1 MSEENTTQTVELDA
15 DLEEIFTKLDALP
28 IGRAAKLVKALEERW
43 GVSAAAP
50 ATVVA
55 AAPADGAQ
63 AEAEEEKSTFDVVRK
78 GPGDKKIAV
87 IKAVRQITGQGLK
100 EAKEMVDSAPSKIKE
115 GVSKEEAEKVV
126 KDLEE
131 AGAIVELA

>member
-15 DLEEIFTKLDALP
+15 DLEEIFSKLDALP

-50 ATVVA
+50 AAVA
-55 AAPADGAQ
+55 MVAPDGGGAAEP
-63 AEAEEEKSTFDVVRK
+63 EEKTAFDVVLK

-87 IKAVRQITGQGLK
+87 IKAVRQITGLGLK
-100 EAKEMVDSAPSKIKE
+100 EAKEMVDKAPSKIKE
-115 GVSKEEAEKVV
+115 GVSKDEAEKAL

-131 AGAIVELA
+131 AGAVVELA